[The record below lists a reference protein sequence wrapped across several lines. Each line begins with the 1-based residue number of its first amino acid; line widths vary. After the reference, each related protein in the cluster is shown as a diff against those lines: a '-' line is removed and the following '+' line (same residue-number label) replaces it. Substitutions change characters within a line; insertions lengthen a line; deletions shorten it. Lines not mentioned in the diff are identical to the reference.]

1 MRQASLMP
9 TPPLRPVLRP
19 ADPPETRSLVE
30 RLGEALGCER
40 VAYLQW
46 KGNWKRSRWM
56 SGEGDIDLLVHR
68 SAEPRFSAVLWSLG
82 FRRADP
88 PPASAIA
95 GIESYFGLDPATGRL
110 IHVHTHY
117 RLVVGGIWRTVRSE
131 EHTSELQSLTDISYA
146 VFCL

>member
-1 MRQASLMP
+1 MRHASLMP
-9 TPPLRPVLRP
+9 TPPLRPVLVP
-19 ADPPETRSLVE
+19 ADPPRGNGTPETRSLVE
-30 RLGEALGCER
+30 RLGEALGGER

-68 SAEPRFSAVLWSLG
+68 SAEPRYSAVLWSLG

-88 PPASAIA
+88 PPASAIP
-95 GIESYFGLDPATGRL
+95 GIESYFGFDPATGRI

-117 RLVVGGIWRTVRSE
+117 RPAVGGIWRTVYR
-131 EHTSELQSLTDISYA
+131 LPI
-146 VFCL
+146 